1 MTAPGIQLY
10 AMSIRDQ
17 MGALSSSTGHAV
29 AEALGAGPEL
39 EIHLRE
45 LVRRTG
51 FAPRSVQL
59 AVEALVTAGVVT
71 ERRSGNRRYLRLAAA
86 ESLPVPIRLILEEGA
101 KVPALLRRTLG
112 ADPRIERAVIFG
124 SAAAGALSGT
134 SDIDLLVV
142 GTLGLRDLLQLLRPV
157 REELGREVNPVL
169 LSPREFRERRASGDH
184 LLTRVA
190 ARPHRDLIGSL
201 AGDTG

>member
-1 MTAPGIQLY
+1 
-10 AMSIRDQ
+10 
-17 MGALSSSTGHAV
+17 MGALSSATGSAV
-29 AEALGAGPEL
+29 VEALGAGPEQEL
-39 EIHLRE
+39 HLRE

-59 AVEALVTAGVVT
+59 AVEALVRTGVIG
-71 ERRSGNRRYLRLAAA
+71 ERRSGNRRYLRLAEAG
-86 ESLPVPIRLILEEGA
+86 SLPVPIRLILEEGA

-112 ADPRIERAVIFG
+112 ADPRIERAAIFG
-124 SAAAGALSGT
+124 SAAVGELSGA

-157 REELGREVNPVL
+157 RAELGREVNPVL
-169 LSPREFRERRASGDH
+169 LSPREFRERRASGEQ

-201 AGDTG
+201 DGGTD